1 MAVLTGQIKPYKKF
15 TKDFADEAARE
26 LNKSKIQA
34 TIFVQL
40 LKWKQRKDKVGQR
53 ACH

>member
-15 TKDFADEAARE
+15 TKDFADEATRK
-26 LNKSKIQA
+26 LKTSKIQA
-34 TIFVQL
+34 TIIVQM

-53 ACH
+53 TCH